1 MNTVLINELPTATG
15 RFTVDGIQIARNQYF
30 NDNQEPTADKD
41 FKVAVMDESEEL
53 LRNMTDKQNIEFKI
67 YRGSYKY
74 MEDYDLGDLISV
86 EISEIGLSI
95 DARIVACYEVV
106 KRGVWELTLEI
117 GTPLR
122 MNYK

>member
-1 MNTVLINELPTATG
+1 
-15 RFTVDGIQIARNQYF
+15 
-30 NDNQEPTADKD
+30 
-41 FKVAVMDESEEL
+41 
-53 LRNMTDKQNIEFKI
+53 
-67 YRGSYKY
+67 